1 MARRPAKPKASAG
14 AKRAK
19 APQAAPNHIDEALSR
34 LEGVL
39 SGAPEDPAGAP
50 EDPAEA
56 ALASYQPNRR
66 PLVAALAAE
75 AATNAIA
82 AMLSSDGIA
91 LDPTVP
97 ARDLVRD
104 EILRWIHQ
112 STTL

>member
-1 MARRPAKPKASAG
+1 MARRPAKPKASGG

-39 SGAPEDPAGAP
+39 SGAPEDPA
-50 EDPAEA
+50 EA
-56 ALASYQPNRR
+56 ALASSQPNRR